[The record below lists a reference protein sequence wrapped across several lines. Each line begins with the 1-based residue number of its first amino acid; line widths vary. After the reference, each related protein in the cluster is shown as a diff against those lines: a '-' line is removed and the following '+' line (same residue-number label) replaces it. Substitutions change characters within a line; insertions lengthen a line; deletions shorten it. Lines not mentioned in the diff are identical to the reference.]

1 MEHVADYSVR
11 GWQAL
16 KTGFV
21 VLGITVIGL
30 AIATHFWDLNLVL
43 GYQWLQSAF
52 GPLFI
57 TLFTLLSGVSIY
69 TITQLKTNAED
80 NAKDKALLHVWHEVG
95 QQSASGIATL
105 ALTFTLL
112 GISLG
117 IESLSQQNLN
127 PQTINTVIQALTKHF
142 STAFMTTVLGLPTA
156 HLIRSILSV
165 RWVAIQHR

>member
-1 MEHVADYSVR
+1 MEHAAHYSVR

-69 TITQLKTNAED
+69 AITQLKAEAED
-80 NAKDKALLHVWHEVG
+80 NAKLHVWHEVG